1 MSEFQTFTS
10 AELLSLL
17 GAAQC
22 IYVLVYM
29 IFRSGRLS
37 RGTLPA
43 IYFLVLSV
51 AFILDAAA
59 RSWGPF
65 VEYYTHYQWLFWFAG
80 MPLSMLLVTQIAR
93 ITELPKFE
101 NYLILLLIPVAYFGA
116 LLLSSLDQECTNFA
130 RCESTQEWLLIS
142 GMCMGGISLLAIWL
156 KRDLMEDMDKKVGG
170 KERFWLIMALVMLN
184 VAFLGCTLL
193 LAWNVISP
201 DDAQLVRSMLGIAFV
216 YTAST
221 SLLRIYP
228 QAMRVDSRDGDNNEV
243 LNDDEITIALKV
255 EKLIYM
261 DKVYQEPSY
270 GRAELAKELEISES
284 VLSRIVNMHFGKS
297 VPLLLND
304 ERVKDAQLLLVE
316 TEAAIK
322 VIAQESGFNSIASFN
337 RVFKETTGHS
347 PSEYRR
353 KNTA

>member
-43 IYFLVLSV
+43 VYFLVLSV

-59 RSWGPF
+59 RSWGPY
-65 VEYYTHYQWLFWFAG
+65 VEYYTHYQWLFWFSG
-80 MPLSMLLVTQIAR
+80 MPLSMLLITQIAK
-93 ITELPKFE
+93 ITELPRFE
-101 NYLILLLIPVAYFGA
+101 NYLILLLVPVAYLGA

-156 KRDLMEDMDKKVGG
+156 KRDLLEDMDRKVGG
-170 KERFWLIMALVMLN
+170 KERFWLIMALITLN
-184 VAFLGCTLL
+184 VAFMGSTLL
-193 LAWNVISP
+193 LAWNIISSG
-201 DDAQLVRSMLGIAFV
+201 DAQLIRSMLGIAFV

-228 QAMRVDSRDGDNNEV
+228 QAMRVDREGDHEI
-243 LNDDEITIALKV
+243 LSDDEIGIALKV
-255 EKLIYM
+255 ERLIYL

-270 GRAELAKELEISES
+270 GRAELAKELGISES

-297 VPLLLND
+297 VPQLLND

-347 PSEYRR
+347 PSEYR
-353 KNTA
+353 KQNAA